1 MKLSIR
7 NRLIHLEEKK
17 KHADDRPLSLSF
29 FYGNRNAEPGQFYK
43 SLSDFYG
50 DVKNVVN

>member
-29 FYGNRNAEPGQFYK
+29 FYGNKNADPGKIYS
-43 SLSDFYG
+43 SLAAFYG
-50 DVKNVVN
+50 DIEKCR

>member
-29 FYGNRNAEPGQFYK
+29 FYGKRDAYPGKIYS
-43 SLSDFYG
+43 SLAAFYG
-50 DVKNVVN
+50 EEGKCH